1 MHFTPTKCPNQNCR
15 VTPLFI
21 KKGFHYVRHLNRK
34 FRIFQC
40 KRCRRHFTSRTFRL
54 DYRHKR
60 SDLNRKI
67 ALLLVEGVS
76 LRGISRVEGLTYKNT
91 YNKFLWLR
99 KVVVQNKVDLNMSAK
114 ELFFD
119 ESETIEH
126 TKCKPLNIAMV
137 VNEKYKIL
145 SMKVAVMPAKG
156 KLSVISVKKYGRRAN
171 QRDEKILAAFS
182 EVKAHLISLPA
193 IVKSDMHPSYGR
205 LVRSAF
211 PGIPYRQY
219 LGKLKKKKH
228 QERLHENLKK
238 HVHDPLWAVNHGGA
252 MIRDRIKRL
261 CRRNWCTTKKV
272 ENLQLQLD
280 LYVLDNLGVLNLRPK
295 FGAGLGDFGG
305 SG

>member
-1 MHFTPTKCPNQNCR
+1 M
-15 VTPLFI
+15 
-21 KKGFHYVRHLNRK
+21 RHLNRK
-34 FRIFQC
+34 YRIFQC
-40 KRCRRHFTSRTFRL
+40 KNCKRYFTSRTFRL

-60 SDLNRKI
+60 SDLNRKV

-91 YNKFLWLR
+91 YKKFLWLR
-99 KVVVQNKVDLNMSAK
+99 KVVEQKKPTLLLTAK

-145 SMKVAVMPAKG
+145 SMKVAVMPSKG
-156 KLSVISVKKYGRRAN
+156 RLAAISRKKYGWRAN
-171 QRDEKILAAFS
+171 EREQKIQEAFAD
-182 EVKAHLISLPA
+182 VKNHLRALPA
-193 IVKSDMHPSYGR
+193 LIKSDMHPAYKR
-205 LVRSAF
+205 LVQQSF
-211 PGIPYRQY
+211 PGIPYSQY
-219 LGKLKKKKH
+219 LGKEKKKKH
-228 QERLHENLKK
+228 QERLHESIRKR
-238 HVHDPLWAVNHGGA
+238 VYDPLWAVNHGGA

-280 LYVLDNLGVLNLRPK
+280 LYVLDNLGSLNLRPNS
-295 FGAGLGDFGG
+295 GVRMEDFGG
-305 SG
+305 FG